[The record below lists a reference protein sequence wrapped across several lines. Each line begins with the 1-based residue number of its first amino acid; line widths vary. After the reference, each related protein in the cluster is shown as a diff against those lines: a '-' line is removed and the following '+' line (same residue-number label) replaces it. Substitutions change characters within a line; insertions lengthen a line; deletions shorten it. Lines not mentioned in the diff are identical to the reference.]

1 MKCSITIFIRE
12 LVKGNPKL
20 GTVYDLPASDEDYS
34 CGIQMAIGQAASII
48 EHEYKTTLPVWQIK
62 QAKGS
67 TWNKRYF
74 RINFTDQQKRDIRK
88 NCADG
93 VRRNL
98 LENDFAGSVVI
109 NIYP

>member
-1 MKCSITIFIRE
+1 MKCSITIFIRQ

-48 EHEYKTTLPVWQIK
+48 EHTYKTSLPAWQIK
-62 QAKGS
+62 QSKGS
-67 TWNKRYF
+67 TWYKKFY
-74 RINFTDQQKRDIRK
+74 RINFTKEQKSDIRK
-88 NCADG
+88 NCSEG
-93 VRRNL
+93 VRQNL
-98 LENDFAGSVVI
+98 MNNDFAGSVVI